1 MNILDLSALIGYFI
15 IIFATGLYFGK
26 KGGKD
31 DYYLGGKN
39 LHWNFLMLSIIATET
54 SSLTF
59 LGVPGMSYKGGIQ
72 FLQTALGFLF
82 GRIIVA
88 YVFLPLYLKSD
99 ISSVYEWI
107 GVMFG
112 KHVQRFSSTL
122 FLFTRLLGDGIRLYA
137 TSIPCALLLGNW
149 VQGYSET
156 EVFTMS
162 LAAITAGTMIY
173 TVYGGFK
180 SVVATDSIQFLV
192 YIAGGLFAAGFLL
205 HSLNMPFND
214 ILSKA
219 YSLGKLKLYN
229 GFEGSFLTSP
239 YFFLNGFAGGLILTI
254 CSHGIDQM
262 FAQRLLAC
270 GSLREAK
277 LALIGSGIFVFF
289 QFMLFLFIGILL
301 FLYYGETGI
310 AQDKIFSKFI
320 LEQIPSPVKGLIL
333 AGILASAMS
342 TLSSSINSMSLSIQ
356 VDLFKTSHSS
366 LRFNMLSGLA
376 LFFSSLL
383 PLFLH
388 KSFSE
393 GLVDAGLKAAS
404 FTYGPLLGLFLLAR
418 ISKSHI
424 SYSQKNLNIA
434 LLLSLFSCIGF
445 FLLFRPALGHLIP
458 FSASVFFFII
468 LIFPGTLTSDA
479 VQKENRNK

>member
-15 IIFATGLYFGK
+15 IIFAAGLYFGK

-192 YIAGGLFAAGFLL
+192 YIAG
-205 HSLNMPFND
+205 
-214 ILSKA
+214 
-219 YSLGKLKLYN
+219 
-229 GFEGSFLTSP
+229 
-239 YFFLNGFAGGLILTI
+239 
-254 CSHGIDQM
+254 
-262 FAQRLLAC
+262 
-270 GSLREAK
+270 
-277 LALIGSGIFVFF
+277 
-289 QFMLFLFIGILL
+289 
-301 FLYYGETGI
+301 
-310 AQDKIFSKFI
+310 
-320 LEQIPSPVKGLIL
+320 
-333 AGILASAMS
+333 
-342 TLSSSINSMSLSIQ
+342 
-356 VDLFKTSHSS
+356 
-366 LRFNMLSGLA
+366 
-376 LFFSSLL
+376 
-383 PLFLH
+383 
-388 KSFSE
+388 
-393 GLVDAGLKAAS
+393 
-404 FTYGPLLGLFLLAR
+404 
-418 ISKSHI
+418 
-424 SYSQKNLNIA
+424 
-434 LLLSLFSCIGF
+434 
-445 FLLFRPALGHLIP
+445 
-458 FSASVFFFII
+458 
-468 LIFPGTLTSDA
+468 
-479 VQKENRNK
+479 

>member
-15 IIFATGLYFGK
+15 IIFAAGLYFGK

-205 HSLNMPFND
+205 HSLDMPFNE
-214 ILSKA
+214 IISKT

-229 GFEGSFLTSP
+229 GFEGNFLTSP

-320 LEQIPSPVKGLIL
+320 LEQIPSPIKGLIL

-366 LRFNMLSGLA
+366 LR
-376 LFFSSLL
+376 
-383 PLFLH
+383 
-388 KSFSE
+388 
-393 GLVDAGLKAAS
+393 
-404 FTYGPLLGLFLLAR
+404 
-418 ISKSHI
+418 
-424 SYSQKNLNIA
+424 
-434 LLLSLFSCIGF
+434 
-445 FLLFRPALGHLIP
+445 
-458 FSASVFFFII
+458 
-468 LIFPGTLTSDA
+468 
-479 VQKENRNK
+479 